1 MNVQSYLLILF
12 HLVPWA
18 LGMGAA
24 FYFAFVAVPLAN
36 RYLQGKEKIQFLRRN
51 VKYYSPFFL
60 LMMSIVVVTGAWRLT
75 DYKTIFGLRYFEEVA
90 TVLIAKLGLFLVV
103 YLLAAYQSFALG
115 LRITGQG
122 EKAMQDEVEAKLVQ
136 KVVTR
141 MRWIAVINLVLMTL
155 TAAVGLILSRI
166 PYFNMGGLGS

>member
-1 MNVQSYLLILF
+1 MGFKAYLLIVL

-18 LGMGAA
+18 LGMGAS

-36 RYLQGKEKIQFLRRN
+36 RFLEGEVRLQFLRRN

-75 DYKTIFGLRYFEEVA
+75 DYKVILGVQYFQNVA
-90 TVLIAKLGLFLVV
+90 TVLVIKLILFLTI
-103 YLLAAYQSFALG
+103 YLIAAYQSFALG

-122 EKAMQDEVEAKLVQ
+122 EKAMSDPVAAELVDRTVQ
-136 KVVTR
+136 K
-141 MRWIAVINLVLMTL
+141 MRLLAGVNLALMTI
-155 TAAVGLILSRI
+155 TVFVGLVLSRI
-166 PYFNMGGLGS
+166 PYQS

>member
-1 MNVQSYLLILF
+1 MSLKSYLLILF

-18 LGMGAA
+18 LGMGAV

-36 RYLQGKEKIQFLRRN
+36 RYLKGEERLKFLRRN

-75 DYKTIFGLRYFEEVA
+75 DYKVVLGIQYFSDVS
-90 TVLIAKLGLFLVV
+90 TVLIIKLSLFLVI
-103 YLLAAYQSFALG
+103 YLLAAYQSFGLG

-122 EKAMQDEVEAKLVQ
+122 EKAMGDEVPEA
-136 KVVTR
+136 VVDGVVKK
-141 MRWIAVINLVLMTL
+141 MRTIAYVNLALMTI
-155 TAAVGLILSRI
+155 TAYVGLVLSRI
-166 PYFNMGGLGS
+166 PYGGS